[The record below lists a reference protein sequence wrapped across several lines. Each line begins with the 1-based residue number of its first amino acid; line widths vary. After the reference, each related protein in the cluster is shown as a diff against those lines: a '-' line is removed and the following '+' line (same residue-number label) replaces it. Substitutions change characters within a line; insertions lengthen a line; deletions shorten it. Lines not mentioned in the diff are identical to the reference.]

1 MRPSAR
7 LFHCARCHGQV
18 ILCRACDRG
27 HVYCGKGCAQ
37 AARRASL
44 QRAGARYR
52 RTRRGRLNN
61 AERQR
66 RFRARRQKVTHH
78 RSVPQP
84 PPAVL
89 PDNAVCASNPACPT
103 RTDDLMAIHCQH
115 CGREVDPFLRRD
127 YLTTTVHRAHPP

>member
-1 MRPSAR
+1 MSPSAR
-7 LFHCARCHGQV
+7 LFHCARCHCQV

-27 HVYCGKGCAQ
+27 NVYCDNGCAQ

-44 QRAGARYR
+44 RRASARYR

-66 RFRARRQKVTHH
+66 RFRARQQNVTHH
-78 RSVPQP
+78 RSAARP

-89 PDNAVCASNPACPT
+89 PDIVLPFATLFALSVAVTAST
-103 RTDDLMAIHCQH
+103 
-115 CGREVDPFLRRD
+115 FKK
-127 YLTTTVHRAHPP
+127 YS

>member
-7 LFHCARCHGQV
+7 LFFCARCHSQV
-18 ILCRACDRG
+18 VLCRACDRG
-27 HVYCGKGCAQ
+27 HVYCGKSCAQ

-44 QRAGARYR
+44 QRAGIRYR

-66 RFRARRQKVTHH
+66 RFRARRQKVTHQ
-78 RSVPQP
+78 RSAPQAA
-84 PPAVL
+84 PAVL
-89 PDNAVCASNPACPT
+89 LDNVDCRGRATFHGHRDAPPS
-103 RTDDLMAIHCQH
+103 IHCRR

-127 YLTTTVHRAHPP
+127 YLRTMARWSYPP

>member
-7 LFHCARCHGQV
+7 LFHCARCHSQV

-27 HVYCGKGCAQ
+27 HVYCGKGCAR
-37 AARRASL
+37 AARRAS
-44 QRAGARYR
+44 QRRAGARYR
-52 RTRRGRLNN
+52 RTHRGRLNN

-84 PPAVL
+84 LPAVL
-89 PDNAVCASNPACPT
+89 PDHAGCADRLAFPARAHDPT
-103 RTDDLMAIHCQH
+103 AIHCRR

-127 YLTTTVHRAHPP
+127 YLTTTVPRCHPP